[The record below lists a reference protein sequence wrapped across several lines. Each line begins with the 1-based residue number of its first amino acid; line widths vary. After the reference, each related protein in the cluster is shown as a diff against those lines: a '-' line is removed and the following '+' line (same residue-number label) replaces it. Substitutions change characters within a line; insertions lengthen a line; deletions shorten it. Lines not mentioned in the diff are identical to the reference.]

1 MENSVTPKLV
11 NPLDVHDEKK
21 DEGSN
26 ILKNL
31 TSSNAPQENLLEEAP
46 TIDFS
51 LLKDVIPQQSPFLN
65 ILKYGFI
72 GIAGAFLVAI
82 LFFAVTLT
90 DAFSLVSTPFG
101 YNSLTKQ
108 IANDNTDIIIFKTE
122 LNFNKYLLLKGYL
135 DEFGYYGD
143 SFAQN
148 YEILKTQTSSV
159 EEKAAAAE
167 KIASI
172 KPELKKSFTSAKNIF
187 SKEFDAPIY
196 PIDPTQTETA
206 SLFKQKLIDKYTSK
220 AAELKDATDPQA
232 KRDYKNYMQIVAL
245 ISNTDLKGLVLSTD
259 FDAIKDENLYA
270 LINNINSVVV
280 NDLNIIQQI
289 KNKRVRWSDIINEID
304 LRTIAV
310 DSSYNQNY
318 YNEVGGIRY
327 TSYDFDSESKK
338 LSINGETKIFDTI
351 NFTTIAD
358 LIDSL
363 NGSDIF
369 SNAEMRSFA
378 KSGSRDDGFIATL
391 RISLNLK
398 DKK

>member
-1 MENSVTPKLV
+1 MENSVTPKMV

-21 DEGSN
+21 DESSD

-31 TSSNAPQENLLEEAP
+31 TSSSAPEGKLLEEAP

-51 LLKDVIPQQSPFLN
+51 LLQNVVPQQSVLLTG
-65 ILKYGFI
+65 LKYGFV
-72 GIAGAFLVAI
+72 ALSGAFLVAI
-82 LFFAVTLT
+82 LFFAFTLT
-90 DAFSLVSTPFG
+90 DAFSLISTQFG
-101 YNSLTKQ
+101 YTSLTKQ
-108 IANDNTDIIIFKTE
+108 IANDNTDIITFKTE

-148 YEILKTQTSSV
+148 YEILTTKTSSDV
-159 EEKAAAAE
+159 EKAAATE

-172 KPELKKSFTSAKNIF
+172 KPELKKSFVAAKDIF
-187 SKEFDAPIY
+187 SKEFDAPLY
-196 PIDPTQTETA
+196 PIDPTQADTMA
-206 SLFKQKLIDKYTSK
+206 LFTQKLVDKFNAK
-220 AAELKDATDPQA
+220 ATELSSSSDPQA
-232 KRDYKNYMQIVAL
+232 KRDSKNYVQIAAL
-245 ISNTDLKGLVLSTD
+245 ISNTELKKLFLGTD
-259 FDAIKDENLYA
+259 FDALKDDGLYG
-270 LINNINSVVV
+270 LVNTVNSVVV

-289 KNKRVRWSDIINEID
+289 KAKRIKWSDVINEID

-310 DSSYNQNY
+310 DTSFNQDV
-318 YNEVGGIRY
+318 YNEMGGIRY

-338 LSINGETKIFDTI
+338 ISINGETKIFDTI

-363 NGSDIF
+363 NGSDLF
-369 SNAEMRSFA
+369 SNAEMRSFS
-378 KSGSRDDGFIATL
+378 KSGSRDDGYIATL